1 MPELPEVETT
11 ARGLRER
18 IIGRTVVE
26 VGSLDWPRMAPNA
39 TLETLAEAAVGR
51 TFESVTRRGKF
62 VIAGLSGDVFLVLH
76 RKMSGNLVL
85 RTVDL
90 PVVPH
95 THLTVELDDG
105 WRIDFVDP
113 RKFGRIYLF
122 LGRTTLDDF
131 LDARLGPEPL
141 EISRRDLDRLL
152 DVRRGRLKSLL
163 LDQTF
168 LAGIGNLYADEILWE
183 SRLHPERP
191 AASLTPRERGRLHAA
206 IRDVLARAIERR
218 GTSFS
223 DYVDATGEQGSNQ
236 DYLQVYGRAGL
247 PCSRPGCGKPIVRRV
262 IAQRG
267 TWLCTRCQPPTRPG
281 RATAST
287 HSTHAVAPSSA
298 DTADSLSRPAAPPA

>member
-18 IIGRTVVE
+18 IVGRRVVE

-39 TLETLAEAAVGR
+39 TLAALAEATVGR

-62 VIAGLSGDVFLVLH
+62 VIAGLSGEVFLVLH

-90 PVVPH
+90 PIVPH

-105 WRIDFVDP
+105 WRLDFIDP

-122 LGRTTLDDF
+122 LGRESLDAF
-131 LDARLGPEPL
+131 LNARLGPEPL
-141 EISRRDLDRLL
+141 EIARRDLDRLL
-152 DVRRGRLKSLL
+152 DARRGRLKSVL

-191 AASLTPRERGRLHAA
+191 ASSLTPRERDRLHTA
-206 IRDVLARAIERR
+206 IRDVLASAIERR
-218 GTSFS
+218 GTSFA

-247 PCSRPGCGKPIVRRV
+247 PCSRDGCGTLIVRRV
-262 IAQRG
+262 VAQRG
-267 TWLCTRCQPPTRPG
+267 TWLCTRCQPP
-281 RATAST
+281 A
-287 HSTHAVAPSSA
+287 
-298 DTADSLSRPAAPPA
+298 